1 MLTKRL
7 LAITLGT
14 LGIFLVVLAV
24 PSARGQQKEEKPL
37 EEKDDRP
44 VGRAALRVAVD
55 QIQVEV
61 TVETKKG
68 HLVQGLSKENFT
80 IYEEKIEQRIT
91 NFSAIEAPITAVLVT
106 EYSNA
111 IPWSWLYESWLASY
125 VFIDNMRKGDWVA
138 LIIYDL
144 KPEILVDFTQSK
156 MEVQR
161 ALSRLT
167 YPGFSESS
175 LYDTVYDVLDRVEE
189 VEGKVAVILVTSGID
204 TLSRKNLDAT
214 LDKVKNSNVVIFPV
228 SLGGYTRARFGHR
241 MSDITR
247 MSLLQADAVLKGFA
261 KYTGGKAFF
270 PRFVNAYRDIF
281 HTISMLLRHQ
291 YSLSYISSNTKKD
304 GKFRK
309 IKVKVKAD
317 VNGDGKPDKLKAR
330 HREGYLAAKSHR

>member
-1 MLTKRL
+1 MLSRRL
-7 LAITLGT
+7 LTLTLGT
-14 LGIFLVVLAV
+14 LGILLLGLAV
-24 PSARGQQKEEKPL
+24 SSTRGQQREEKPL

-44 VGRAALRVAVD
+44 EGRAALRVAVD

-68 HLVQGLSKENFT
+68 HLVQGLSKDNFT
-80 IYEEKIEQRIT
+80 IYEEKVEQEIT
-91 NFSAIEAPITAVLVT
+91 NFSPIEAPITAVLVT

-111 IPWSWLYESWLASY
+111 IPWSWLYESWLASH
-125 VFIDNMRKGDWVA
+125 VFVENMRKGDWVA
-138 LIIYDL
+138 AIIYDL

-156 MEVQR
+156 MEVYR

-167 YPGFSESS
+167 YPGFSESN

-189 VEGKVAVILVTSGID
+189 LEGKVAIILVSSGID
-204 TLSRKNLDAT
+204 TLSKKNLDAT

-228 SLGGYTRARFGHR
+228 SLGGFSRARYEHR

-247 MSLLQADAVLKGFA
+247 MSLYQADAVLKGFA

-270 PRFVNAYRDIF
+270 PRFVQGYRDVF

-291 YSLSYISSNTKKD
+291 YSLSYISSNTKKE

-317 VNGDGKPDKLKAR
+317 VDGDGKPDKLKVR
-330 HREGYLAAKSHR
+330 HREGYLSAQSHS